1 MPLVIPLQKN
11 LRVCEECSATYVI
24 NGDPSDYWCQLTSK
38 NLLQGKCEFC
48 RDSGKYSLKK

>member
-1 MPLVIPLQKN
+1 MPLVIPLKKN

-24 NGDPSDYWCQLTSK
+24 NGDPSEFWCREPSK
-38 NLLQGKCEFC
+38 SPVQGKCEFC